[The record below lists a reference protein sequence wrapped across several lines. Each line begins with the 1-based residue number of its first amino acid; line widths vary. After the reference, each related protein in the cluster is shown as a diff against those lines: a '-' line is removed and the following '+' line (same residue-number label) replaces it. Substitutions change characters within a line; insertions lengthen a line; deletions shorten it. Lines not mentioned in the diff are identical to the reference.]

1 MSSNNRVILQN
12 PFCIIKELD
21 RYKILFP
28 DDSADGGKFF
38 YIAVSNALE
47 LYGGLSVYM
56 MMPAAIGIILVCP
69 AGQYHNI
76 LVFLQV
82 VLIFYTSQRRY
93 IWEGVHKESYEEDK
107 NEENVEG

>member
-1 MSSNNRVILQN
+1 MSSNNRVILQS

-56 MMPAAIGIILVCP
+56 PSDTNINIFDSRTKKSEGCPWDIL
-69 AGQYHNI
+69 AWKIN
-76 LVFLQV
+76 
-82 VLIFYTSQRRY
+82 
-93 IWEGVHKESYEEDK
+93 SYGGK
-107 NEENVEG
+107 